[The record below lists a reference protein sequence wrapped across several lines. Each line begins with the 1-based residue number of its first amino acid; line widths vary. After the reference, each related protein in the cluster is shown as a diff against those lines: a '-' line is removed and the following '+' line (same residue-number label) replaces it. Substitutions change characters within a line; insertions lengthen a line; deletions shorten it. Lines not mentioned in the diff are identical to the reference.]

1 MNPAPS
7 PTASLPRIS
16 VLQDGVP
23 SRLRPIGI
31 VAGDDPSPQPP
42 HTHTTTTAPP
52 NSPPTARATGCSHAP
67 APPPL
72 VARSPQQRGIEPR
85 RPEVREKT
93 SHPELPAPTRHTG
106 KPLPIQP
113 GQVVT
118 QPRWSAELL
127 AHDDKANENTKPPSL
142 AHLHPGAYDVLRTPC
157 TYRRRLYVC
166 SNVVDVP
173 ILRTYAGD

>member
-127 AHDDKANENTKPPSL
+127 AHDDKANENTNPPSL
-142 AHLHPGAYDVLRTPC
+142 AHLHPVPTMYSVRPARIADAC
-157 TYRRRLYVC
+157 MYVVM
-166 SNVVDVP
+166 S
-173 ILRTYAGD
+173 